1 MFLSV
6 FVFVFVFVFVCLCL
20 SRPLFTLSNLKTHL
34 SVALHSAIIA
44 VQLCME
50 DCMEGRLHTIALCR
64 TVIALLSL
72 FRLEINHLRMDV
84 AMCYKWMDG
93 MDVNLKCIT

>member
-1 MFLSV
+1 MC
-6 FVFVFVFVFVCLCL
+6 VFVCLCVCVCVCVCL
-20 SRPLFTLSNLKTHL
+20 GHFSHFSNLKTHL